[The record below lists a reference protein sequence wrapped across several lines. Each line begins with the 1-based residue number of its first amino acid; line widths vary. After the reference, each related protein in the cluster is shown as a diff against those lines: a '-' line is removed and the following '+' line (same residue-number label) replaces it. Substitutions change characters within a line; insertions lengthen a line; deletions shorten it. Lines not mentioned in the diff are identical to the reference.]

1 LALLKASVEVN
12 DWETAD
18 LIVNWEFGGRVDLTV
33 SGGVLEVMFKALN
46 WLIEPWWEKVRS
58 GVLGERFRGESKFRV
73 RRSVNTYGDGLGKG
87 IS

>member
-1 LALLKASVEVN
+1 MIYSDCKLALLKASVEVN

-46 WLIEPWWEKVRS
+46 WLIEP
-58 GVLGERFRGESKFRV
+58 
-73 RRSVNTYGDGLGKG
+73 
-87 IS
+87 